1 MPGWAATIPN
11 DQLMSTSKPT
21 PCLILACGNTLR
33 SDDGVA
39 PRLAEWAEE
48 RFRTEP
54 GVQVLSRQQWT
65 PELAEDIA
73 RALSAVFIDCSAAS
87 APGSIDLIQVEPAA
101 ANPGLATHHLGAP
114 ELLTL
119 ARELYGSCPRE
130 PLLLTVGAG
139 STQLGEKFSEA
150 VTIALPIAQVLLEE
164 TVLCLILSK

>member
-11 DQLMSTSKPT
+11 DQLMPNSNTT

-73 RALSAVFIDCSAAS
+73 RAQSVVFIDCSAAS

-101 ANPGLATHHLGAP
+101 ASPRFSTHHLGAS
-114 ELLTL
+114 ELLAL
-119 ARELYGSCPRE
+119 AREFYGSCPLE
-130 PLLLTVGAG
+130 PVLLTVGGG
-139 STQLGEKFSEA
+139 STQLGEEFSDA
-150 VTIALPIAQVLLEE
+150 VSVALP
-164 TVLCLILSK
+164 